1 MATVDVLMVVDVEGA
16 LTGGNPPGTGDL
28 QDNIY
33 LVDTNKY
40 MGSGAEGQAELVT
53 SLNDADTIVWSVS
66 PVDPATNV
74 TISSFGGTA
83 IANGNIKPQN
93 QGGNWVA
100 KFNVGPNVSAGT
112 QYQYNATLQFDGTE
126 TLSFDPF
133 LSLKT
138 AT

>member
-16 LTGGNPPGTGDL
+16 LAGNNGQGDL

-53 SLNDADTIVWSVS
+53 SLNNSDTIVWSVA
-66 PVDPATNV
+66 PVAPDTNV
-74 TISSFGGTA
+74 TISSFGGIA
-83 IANGNIKPQN
+83 IANGNIKPVA
-93 QGGNWVA
+93 QGASWTA
-100 KFNVGPNVSAGT
+100 QFTPGPNVGAGVQF
-112 QYQYNATLQFDGTE
+112 QYTATLQFDGQR
-126 TLSFDPF
+126 TLTFDPF
-133 LSLKT
+133 LSLKN